1 MTNFDYVEIPK
12 PKQSGFDLSYSNKLT
27 MDIGDLVP
35 VYKQE
40 ILPGDEFKVNA
51 NFMVRFAPLA
61 NPIFTKLDAQ
71 IHYFFVPNRLLW
83 DGSTKGNDWQTFIT
97 GGANGTETPTA
108 PYFVYSSLMYKQAHN
123 GQGIT
128 DDKLSGQQSLMD
140 YLGIPLFSKSD
151 ANTAQSTFSDVRINA
166 LPFLA
171 YQKIYDD
178 WFRDQN
184 LTSSV
189 FDTYPQL
196 LDGGN
201 LTTSTAA
208 GESAAITLR
217 KRAWKKDYFTS
228 ALPWAQRGPEVH
240 IPVNTKGIF
249 NKVTDGNNLNQSSS
263 SLINGAYSAEV
274 NAAAYSG
281 VFDAVSNGGLKIRLN
296 ESALGTIRELRQ
308 ANALQSW
315 LERNAVGGGRYIE
328 QLLSH
333 FGVFAEDSR
342 LQRAEYLG
350 SVKAPV
356 VISEVQ
362 SNASTEGAELGEL
375 AGKGV
380 SYGNDFAFSEKFK
393 EHGWII
399 GIMSVIPEASY
410 AQGLHRSLYKRDTKL
425 DYAFPE
431 FAEIG
436 LQEIENAE
444 IFTEVSDR
452 DTFNDTFGY
461 NERYG
466 EYKSNYN
473 EIHGYFKDDA
483 DTRSQ
488 YNMTRFFTTTPE
500 LNTNF
505 VQVNE
510 TSLNNPFVDT
520 LVDSGN
526 LWVDVW
532 NDVKAI
538 RPLPKNS
545 IPLFN

>member
-1 MTNFDYVEIPK
+1 MSNFDYVEIPK
-12 PKQSGFDLSYSNKLT
+12 PKVSGFDLSYSNKLT

-35 VYKQE
+35 VFKQE
-40 ILPGDEFKVNA
+40 VLPGDEFKVNS

-61 NPIFTKLDAQ
+61 NPIYTKLDAH
-71 IHYFFVPNRLLW
+71 IHYFFVPNRLIW

-97 GGANGTETPTA
+97 GGANGTEAPTA
-108 PYFVYSSLMYKQAHN
+108 PYFPLSYLVTRQSLN
-123 GQGIT
+123 GQGTT
-128 DDKLSGQQSLMD
+128 DDAKSGQQSLMD
-140 YLGIPLFSKSD
+140 YMGIPLFSKSD
-151 ANTAQSTFSDVRINA
+151 ASKVSTAFGDKRINA

-189 FDTYPQL
+189 FDTYPQVL
-196 LDGGN
+196 NGGN
-201 LTTSTAA
+201 ISSSEAA
-208 GESAAITLR
+208 ANQMITLR

-228 ALPWAQRGPEVH
+228 ALPWAQRGPEVR
-240 IPVNTKGIF
+240 IPVNTEAKYTYLAGST
-249 NKVTDGNNLNQSSS
+249 NT
-263 SLINGAYSAEV
+263 SLVKGAYAV
-274 NAAAYSG
+274 NLGSNYDNVATPNNFSG
-281 VFDAVSNGGLKIRLN
+281 AGMRLN
-296 ESALGTIRELRQ
+296 ETALGTIRELRQ
-308 ANALQSW
+308 ASALQQW
-315 LERNAVGGGRYIE
+315 LERNAIGGGRYIE

-362 SNASTEGAELGEL
+362 SNASTDGAELGEL

-380 SYGNDFAFSEKFK
+380 AYGNDFAFSEKFK

-399 GIMSVIPEASY
+399 GIMSVIPDASY
-410 AQGLHRSLYKRDTKL
+410 CQGIHRSLTHRTDKL

-436 LQEIENAE
+436 LQEIENSE
-444 IFTEVSDR
+444 IMIDADDPESIT
-452 DTFNDTFGY
+452 DTFGY

-473 EIHGYFKDDA
+473 EIHGYFKDKE

-488 YNMTRFFTTTPE
+488 YNMTRFFNSTPQ
-500 LNTNF
+500 LSTSF
-505 VQVNE
+505 VQVDE
-510 TSLNNPFVDT
+510 SALNNPFVDT
-520 LVDSGN
+520 LVNAGN

-532 NDVKAI
+532 NDVKAV

>member
-1 MTNFDYVEIPK
+1 MSNFDYVEIPK
-12 PKQSGFDLSYSNKLT
+12 PKVSGFDLSYSNKLT

-40 ILPGDEFKVNA
+40 VLPGDEFKVNS

-61 NPIFTKLDAQ
+61 NPIYTKLDAQ
-71 IHYFFVPNRLLW
+71 IHYFFVPNRLIW

-97 GGANGTETPTA
+97 GGANGTEAPTA
-108 PYFVYSSLMYKQAHN
+108 PYFPLSYLVTRQSLN
-123 GQGIT
+123 GQGTT
-128 DDKLSGQQSLMD
+128 DDAKSGQQSLMD
-140 YLGIPLFSKSD
+140 YMGIPLFSKSD
-151 ANTAQSTFSDVRINA
+151 ASKVSTAFGDKRINA

-189 FDTYPQL
+189 FDTYPQVL
-196 LDGGN
+196 NGGN
-201 LTTSTAA
+201 ISGSEAA
-208 GESAAITLR
+208 ANQMITLR

-228 ALPWAQRGPEVH
+228 ALPWAQRGPEVR
-240 IPVNTKGIF
+240 IPVNTKTSFTLVTNG
-249 NKVTDGNNLNQSSS
+249 NTPSVTD
-263 SLINGAYSAEV
+263 SLIKGSYK
-274 NAAAYSG
+274 G
-281 VFDAVSNGGLKIRLN
+281 VVEGSDGSKFDALSNGGSNVRLN
-296 ESALGTIRELRQ
+296 ETALGTIRELRQ
-308 ANALQSW
+308 ASALQQW
-315 LERNAVGGGRYIE
+315 LERNAIGGGRYIE

-362 SNASTEGAELGEL
+362 SNASTDGAELGEL

-380 SYGNDFAFSEKFK
+380 AYGNDFAFSEKFK

-399 GIMSVIPEASY
+399 GIMSVIPDASY
-410 AQGLHRSLYKRDTKL
+410 CQGIHRSLTHRTDKL

-436 LQEIENAE
+436 LQEIENSE
-444 IFTEVSDR
+444 IMIDVDDPESIT
-452 DTFNDTFGY
+452 DTFGY

-473 EIHGYFKDDA
+473 EIHGYFKDKD

-488 YNMTRFFTTTPE
+488 YNMTRFFNDTPQ
-500 LNTNF
+500 LSTSF
-505 VQVNE
+505 VQVDE
-510 TSLNNPFVDT
+510 SALNNPFVDT
-520 LVDSGN
+520 LVNAGN

-532 NDVKAI
+532 NDVKAV